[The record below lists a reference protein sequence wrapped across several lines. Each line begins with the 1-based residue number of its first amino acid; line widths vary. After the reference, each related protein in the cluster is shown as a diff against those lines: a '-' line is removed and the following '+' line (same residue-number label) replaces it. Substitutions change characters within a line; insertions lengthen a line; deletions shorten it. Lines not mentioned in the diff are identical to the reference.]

1 MITPMII
8 SMITPIITPMIT
20 PIFTYMITADT
31 VSCSHSPQP
40 VDERGS
46 APAVLQEYFRID
58 LENIS
63 ENFEKIFYTLDFR

>member
-1 MITPMII
+1 MISSMITPMIVSMI
-8 SMITPIITPMIT
+8 TYMITPIIT
-20 PIFTYMITADT
+20 YMSTADT

>member
-1 MITPMII
+1 
-8 SMITPIITPMIT
+8 MITPIIISIIT
-20 PIFTYMITADT
+20 YITTADT

-46 APAVLQEYFRID
+46 APAVLQKYFRSD

-63 ENFEKIFYTLDFR
+63 ENIEKIFYTLDFR